1 MLNITRIFQIMKRV
15 AILLISL
22 FCFSLSQAQKLE
34 FGLNGGVGFN
44 SIPKNSTDSVLPKN
58 SSLVVNYAFSLK
70 MFTNVGK
77 WQLGIGADFQKIS
90 RKTPDTKFIF
100 GNPAVPVYVM
110 INRRLGSR
118 FYAGVDGGFLFVSN
132 ANKIQYLNNNQITP
146 QVVYYE
152 PGHGYSAGAHIG
164 AIFNLGA
171 HFDFNAELGGK
182 YGKYSYSYRHVDA
195 GNHITTGSDKYS
207 YFSPSL
213 TVGLRLK
220 LFTDRFRQW

>member
-1 MLNITRIFQIMKRV
+1 MKRL
-15 AILLISL
+15 AILLISF
-22 FCFSLSQAQKLE
+22 FCLSTVGAQKLE
-34 FGLNGGVGFN
+34 LGLNGGAGFN
-44 SIPKNSTDSVLPKN
+44 SVPKNSADSALPKN
-58 SSLVVNYAFSLK
+58 SSAVVNYAFSLK

-100 GNPAVPVYVM
+100 GNPAVPVYLM

-118 FYAGVDGGFLFVSN
+118 FYAGVDGGFLFVSS
-132 ANKIQYLNNNQITP
+132 ADKIIYSDNNQIIP

-152 PGHGYSAGAHIG
+152 PGHGFSAGAHIG
-164 AIFNLGA
+164 AIFNLGNR
-171 HFDFNAELGGK
+171 FDFNAELGGK
-182 YGKYSYSYRHVDA
+182 YGQYSYSYTHVDA

-207 YFSPSL
+207 YFFPSL

-220 LFTDRFRQW
+220 LFTDPFRQW